1 MKTLIFKN
9 RLPFL
14 AVMLAVTGAFACSAN
29 RNGENRR
36 APAVGYTL
44 DAQGEC
50 SIAVACNDT
59 PSAFICRFGGSTG
72 PIAYG
77 KNAQGRCVETL
88 WRPF

>member
-1 MKTLIFKN
+1 MKRIILKK
-9 RLPFL
+9 RLPLL
-14 AVMLAVTGAFACSAN
+14 AVVLAVTGAFACSAH
-29 RNGENRR
+29 RNSENRR

-59 PSAFICRFGGSTG
+59 PSAFICRLGGSSG

-77 KNAQGRCVETL
+77 KNPQGRCVETL